1 MILASASDPF
11 APAVTGLI
19 AIVAPAGG
27 MVVAGGSPLDANWP
41 SQEAILARMEPAVAA
56 EGDGSPRPLVRA
68 PHGLELASQPCLDRR
83 PLPDDQAAAITKAF
97 EAAAAATER
106 A

>member
-1 MILASASDPF
+1 MILASASAPF

-41 SQEAILARMEPAVAA
+41 SQEAILARMEAAVAA
-56 EGDGSPRPLVRA
+56 EGDGSPLVRA
-68 PHGLELASQPCLDRR
+68 PHGLELASQPCLARR